1 MLIIDFS
8 IFIKVVFSGDTS
20 FLSQRI
26 WQRQIP
32 RTAKVV
38 EMQVVMPCY
47 FTIKQVQSSY
57 CQFHSISMATCL
69 SIYIYIYMSSWM
81 ERVVRKWY
89 LRRYRGT
96 RNIWIH
102 QFFGKPQGT
111 CGWTC
116 ALWWRPIWTARNWLR
131 RPAALMGPAVG
142 AKDFG
147 STQPVL
153 NKGLLGNSRDSL
165 QNMYPLVN

>member
-69 SIYIYIYMSSWM
+69 SIYVILDGTSGTQVVPKEIPGNPQHLNPSILRKTPRHMRMDMRSLMKANLDRKELASETCRRRVPTNSWSQRFWIY
-81 ERVVRKWY
+81 
-89 LRRYRGT
+89 
-96 RNIWIH
+96 
-102 QFFGKPQGT
+102 
-111 CGWTC
+111 
-116 ALWWRPIWTARNWLR
+116 
-131 RPAALMGPAVG
+131 PASV
-142 AKDFG
+142 K
-147 STQPVL
+147 
-153 NKGLLGNSRDSL
+153 
-165 QNMYPLVN
+165 

>member
-69 SIYIYIYMSSWM
+69 SIYIYIYVILDGTSGTQ
-81 ERVVRKWY
+81 VVPKEIPGNPQHLNPSILRKTPRHMRMDMRS
-89 LRRYRGT
+89 LMKANLDRKELASETCRFDGT
-96 RNIWIH
+96 SCWSKRFWIY
-102 QFFGKPQGT
+102 
-111 CGWTC
+111 
-116 ALWWRPIWTARNWLR
+116 
-131 RPAALMGPAVG
+131 PASV
-142 AKDFG
+142 K
-147 STQPVL
+147 
-153 NKGLLGNSRDSL
+153 
-165 QNMYPLVN
+165 